1 MLNLACIPVIPSRSP
16 QRIPLRRST
25 NALPQMPFLR
35 PLRLHLQVWGI
46 CRKFADRRGSYSIS
60 EPLSRHNT
68 PLSNHRHTSNSSML
82 HLCALP
88 EHGHRHSVHM
98 NDTFSS
104 TAQPVLRLQ
113 EYTAPGTDQFKKCTG
128 VPPGTFPT
136 LRQFHHTYS
145 WFTNSSITPSC
156 SMAVSSRNTTL
167 RNIAATSSDLEA
179 LD

>member
-1 MLNLACIPVIPSRSP
+1 MCCL
-16 QRIPLRRST
+16 ST
-25 NALPQMPFLR
+25 TVLWRMSLVFPCLYGAL
-35 PLRLHLQVWGI
+35 
-46 CRKFADRRGSYSIS
+46 
-60 EPLSRHNT
+60 NT
-68 PLSNHRHTSNSSML
+68 PLYARLHPSTPHSPPSPPHNALSRRPAPSSSSHTSNSSML

-113 EYTAPGTDQFKKCTG
+113 EYTAPGTDQLKKCTG
-128 VPPGTFPT
+128 VPPGTSPT